1 MGVDRVTTLN
11 LKVVQTDVD
20 RGLILVEG
28 AVPGNNGGWITVR
41 DAVKKP
47 LPKELPKPGK
57 FRLAEAAA
65 AAEAAPA
72 AEAKEGA

>member
-1 MGVDRVTTLN
+1 MAGHMGVERVTTLN
-11 LKVVQTDVD
+11 LKVVQTDVE

-28 AVPGNNGGWITVR
+28 SVPGHNGGWITVR

-57 FRLAEAAA
+57 FRLADD
-65 AAEAAPA
+65 APA